1 MRIEDLKVATLAYEI
16 CDNAPDGAIVERFD
30 ESEPLVMMMG
40 VGRLMMSFYEGILG
54 LEEGESFRFSIAP
67 EKAYGAHK
75 PELVTEVPVD
85 LFMEDGQLNTE
96 LLKVGN
102 IVDIQSND
110 GLTFK
115 GKVLEINM
123 EKETITM
130 DFNHPLAGH
139 TLYVN
144 GKVLDV
150 RDATIEE
157 MDKVVA
163 ERLEKGSFRYHGQ
176 NCSCKECTEKKYRK
190 IY

>member
-1 MRIEDLKVATLAYEI
+1 MRIEDLKVASLAYEI
-16 CDNAPDGAIVERFD
+16 CDNDPDGAIVERFD

-40 VGRLMMSFYEGILG
+40 VGRLMMSFYEGIMG
-54 LEEGESFRFSIAP
+54 LEAGDDFRFSIAP
-67 EKAYGAHK
+67 EKAFGKHDDI
-75 PELVTEVPVD
+75 LVTDVPIE
-85 LFMEDGQLNTE
+85 LFIDNGVLQTE
-96 LLKVGN
+96 LLKPGN
-102 IVDIQSND
+102 PVDIQSND
-110 GLTFK
+110 GQSYQGTVVRVN
-115 GKVLEINM
+115 GDTV
-123 EKETITM
+123 TI

-190 IY
+190 LF